1 MDKSKTTEPVR
12 RLTDQE
18 IADLRADMQQAAE
31 WTRKELARR
40 RQDKATAPSLK
51 VRLQAPHALTQS
63 VRETLLSLNHKPRI
77 GLLSGSVPWPN
88 SAHLG

>member
-1 MDKSKTTEPVR
+1 MDKSKTTDPVR

-40 RQDKATAPSLK
+40 RQDKATAP
-51 VRLQAPHALTQS
+51 
-63 VRETLLSLNHKPRI
+63 LSERHMP
-77 GLLSGSVPWPN
+77 
-88 SAHLG
+88 

>member
-40 RQDKATAPSLK
+40 RQDKATAPSLNATCPNA
-51 VRLQAPHALTQS
+51 VGAGDTTVTQ
-63 VRETLLSLNHKPRI
+63 P
-77 GLLSGSVPWPN
+77 
-88 SAHLG
+88 

>member
-12 RLTDQE
+12 RLTEQE

-40 RQDKATAPSLK
+40 RQERATISASQPPQPA
-51 VRLQAPHALTQS
+51 LQWLDRHAAEYLLTHGTQGACS
-63 VRETLLSLNHKPRI
+63 DTLNGLSTPE
-77 GLLSGSVPWPN
+77 
-88 SAHLG
+88 A

>member
-40 RQDKATAPSLK
+40 RQDKATAPLSESQTSSATCPNA
-51 VRLQAPHALTQS
+51 VGARDTAVTQ
-63 VRETLLSLNHKPRI
+63 P
-77 GLLSGSVPWPN
+77 
-88 SAHLG
+88 

>member
-1 MDKSKTTEPVR
+1 MTRVAELAKAEPDHEYSAAPLPGATDMDKSKNTEPVR

-40 RQDKATAPSLK
+40 RQEKSTDSPL
-51 VRLQAPHALTQS
+51 
-63 VRETLLSLNHKPRI
+63 PR
-77 GLLSGSVPWPN
+77 
-88 SAHLG
+88 HE

>member
-1 MDKSKTTEPVR
+1 MHKSKTTEPVR

-40 RQDKATAPSLK
+40 RQDKTTALLFESHTSDATCPNA
-51 VRLQAPHALTQS
+51 VGARDTAVTQ
-63 VRETLLSLNHKPRI
+63 P
-77 GLLSGSVPWPN
+77 
-88 SAHLG
+88 

>member
-1 MDKSKTTEPVR
+1 MDKSKITEPVR

-40 RQDKATAPSLK
+40 RQEKTADSTVP
-51 VRLQAPHALTQS
+51 Q
-63 VRETLLSLNHKPRI
+63 PR
-77 GLLSGSVPWPN
+77 
-88 SAHLG
+88 

>member
-40 RQDKATAPSLK
+40 RQEKPPTPPYPAT
-51 VRLQAPHALTQS
+51 
-63 VRETLLSLNHKPRI
+63 
-77 GLLSGSVPWPN
+77 N
-88 SAHLG
+88 S

>member
-1 MDKSKTTEPVR
+1 MDKSKTTDPVR

-40 RQDKATAPSLK
+40 RKQTCHGPANDLHNLAVS
-51 VRLQAPHALTQS
+51 
-63 VRETLLSLNHKPRI
+63 
-77 GLLSGSVPWPN
+77 GLPPER
-88 SAHLG
+88 